1 MKKLIAALAAIALVA
16 QVQPANAAD
25 AYNAESTPQPA
36 GGAVFLI
43 AEEGNFQAISTL
55 AANKTGDPDS
65 DAWACEGVSDPAC
78 DPSKARNV
86 GGPALLPVCKTSTDE
101 NCIVSLEIAAPG
113 QPFEAAS
120 YLRNA
125 TGQTFPAVPSLN
137 YPGGFTTSLWEAKNA
152 PSASGTTSYAV
163 VAKQN
168 FAREGNSKFKPWD
181 FSATVIPYREQKGDY
196 KDPKQGTFYEDDV
209 KKVRN
214 SVFGIGEMDDRCAWS
229 EAGSCGVTQDY
240 LAGTRVKL
248 TVRISSA
255 IGGWFKGRLRNP
267 TIAVSSFSKTNN
279 QITVE
284 AEPAVVPRMSY
295 TVQDNKKLSATE
307 KAFVT
312 SNGFG
317 GGWEGG
323 FTTWAPSWQ
332 PRTFA
337 YVEEFRNK
345 IADTSSGENTYWNF
359 SSSDMDGG
367 ANRCLADKTKVL
379 GIVTTNAMV
388 FDGGV
393 PKFTGGFLS
402 YKVAGLHYAPDG
414 KTLNYG
420 IYDLVMRSETARCL
434 YGFSRAP
441 LSATVSVTND
451 RGTKSTATTVVSEKN
466 GWLKMAAYGFTY
478 SKKTI
483 KVKITKKAVKKSTK
497 KKR

>member
-1 MKKLIAALAAIALVA
+1 MKKLIAFLAAFALVA
-16 QVQPANAAD
+16 QVQPAYAAD
-25 AYNAESTPQPA
+25 AYNAEASPQPK

-43 AEEGNFQAISTL
+43 AEEGNFQALSTL
-55 AANKTGDPDS
+55 GANKTNDPNS
-65 DAWACEGVSDPAC
+65 DAWACDGADDPAC
-78 DPSKARNV
+78 SPSKAKNIS
-86 GGPALLPVCKTSTDE
+86 GPALLPVCKTTSDE

-113 QPFEAAS
+113 AAFEAAT
-120 YLRNA
+120 YVRNA

-137 YPGGFTTSLWEAKNA
+137 YPGGSTTSLWEAKNA

-163 VAKQN
+163 VAKQRVGRN
-168 FAREGNSKFKPWD
+168 NGGKFTPWD
-181 FSATVIPYREQKGDY
+181 FSATVIPYREQKGEY

-209 KKVRN
+209 KKIRN
-214 SVFGIGEMDDRCAWS
+214 SVFGIGDIDDRCAWN
-229 EAGSCGVTQDY
+229 EAGTCGITQDY
-240 LAGTRVKL
+240 VAGTKVKL

-255 IGGWFKGRLRNP
+255 IGGWFKGRMKNP
-267 TIAVSSFSKTNN
+267 NISVASFTKSNN

-295 TVQDNKKLSATE
+295 TVEDNKKLTASE

-312 SNGFG
+312 RNGFG

-323 FTTWAPSWQ
+323 FTTWAPSWEPQ
-332 PRTFA
+332 TFA

-359 SSSDMDGG
+359 SSSDVDGG
-367 ANRCLADKTKVL
+367 ANRCLSDKTKVL

-393 PKFTGGFLS
+393 PKFSGGFLS
-402 YKVAGLHYAPDG
+402 YKVAGLHYAPG
-414 KTLNYG
+414 GETLNYG
-420 IYDLVMRSETARCL
+420 VYDLVMRSDTARCL
-434 YGFSRAP
+434 YSFSKAP

-451 RGTKSTATTVVSEKN
+451 KGAKTTATTVVSEKN
-466 GWLKMAAYGFTY
+466 GWLKMAAYGFTF

-483 KVKITKKAVKKSTK
+483 KVKISK
-497 KKR
+497 KKK